1 MDGSQLHSAL
11 VDGFGVFVGFIADA
25 KVRIGKGYRV
35 VSVPSFPIPL
45 VNAVW
50 ADGTDEAS
58 ALADLPDA
66 LDDVRAAGVAPAVV
80 GREHVD
86 ARVLD
91 AARDL
96 GLTHEE
102 RIPGMAVSRDRFTQV
117 ESRSAIDCRLVGSD
131 AELLDVALDV
141 TARGFG
147 APREF
152 FASLFASG
160 MQAEGLEVWVAFADG
175 VPVSTATGLT
185 RGAAV
190 GVFDVATPEE
200 HRRKG
205 YAAIITARAVESG
218 FAAGAGSAFL
228 QSSEMGFGL
237 YEALGVRTVTTHVVR
252 TRPHD

>member
-25 KVRIGKGYRV
+25 KVRIGNGYRV
-35 VSVPSFPIPL
+35 ISVPSFPIPL

-58 ALADLPDA
+58 ALADLPAA
-66 LDDVRAAGVAPAVV
+66 LDEVRAAGVAPAVV
-80 GREHVD
+80 GREGVD
-86 ARVLD
+86 SGVLD
-91 AARDL
+91 AARKL

-102 RIPGMAVSRDRFTQV
+102 RIPAMVVSAEGFAQGPRPEV
-117 ESRSAIDCRLVGSD
+117 ECRLVGSD
-131 AELLDVALDV
+131 PELLDAALDV
-141 TARGFG
+141 LARGFG

-160 MQAEGLEVWVAFADG
+160 MQAEGLEVWVAFADR

-190 GVFDVATPEE
+190 GVFNVATPPEY
-200 HRRKG
+200 RRKG
-205 YAAIITARAVESG
+205 YGARITAKA
-218 FAAGAGSAFL
+218 
-228 QSSEMGFGL
+228 
-237 YEALGVRTVTTHVVR
+237 
-252 TRPHD
+252 